1 MLKQFSPFAVL
12 FFLIGMSACSPRP
25 MFTFDGPEKPA
36 PIATVTFENE
46 TKKADRYEWDFGDQ
60 GSSTEESPTYRFEE
74 SGKYTVTLKAFK
86 GDKFKTTEQEIEILA
101 PENCT
106 VILETAYGNMT
117 LRLFDA
123 TPLHRDNFI
132 LLAEEGYYDGLL
144 FHRIIEGFMI
154 QGGDPDSRDAPT
166 GKRLGMGGPGYTIPK
181 ETVDTIFHVRGAL
194 AAARQPDSVNPKK
207 ASSGSQF
214 YIVQGRIW
222 KEADLQRF
230 EKMGN
235 FKYTENAKKILMT
248 EGGTA
253 QLDGNYT
260 VFGQVIDG
268 MEVID
273 KIAAVQRDRA
283 DRPIEDLKMKMRVV
297 Y

>member
-1 MLKQFSPFAVL
+1 
-12 FFLIGMSACSPRP
+12 
-25 MFTFDGPEKPA
+25 
-36 PIATVTFENE
+36 
-46 TKKADRYEWDFGDQ
+46 
-60 GSSTEESPTYRFEE
+60 
-74 SGKYTVTLKAFK
+74 VTLKAFK